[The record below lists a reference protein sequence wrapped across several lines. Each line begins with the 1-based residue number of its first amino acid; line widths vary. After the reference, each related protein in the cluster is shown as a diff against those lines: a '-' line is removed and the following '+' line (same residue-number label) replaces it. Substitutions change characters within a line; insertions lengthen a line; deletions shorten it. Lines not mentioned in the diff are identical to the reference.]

1 MVAPPRSSARTCPAV
16 VDPSGKPLAIASP
29 AGTARSTPITLA
41 EIVTPAGDVA
51 PTFGLVTPPGAA
63 RGLIAIAAAAP
74 AHAPAW
80 PTASSARRSPIVRS
94 TTDTREPIVA
104 SSKTIRTP
112 AAAYRSGSD
121 RVPPRARAAR

>member
-1 MVAPPRSSARTCPAV
+1 MTCLAV
-16 VDPSGKPLAIASP
+16 VFPSGKPLAIASP
-29 AGTARSTPITLA
+29 ASTARSMPITVP
-41 EIVTPAGDVA
+41 EIVTPAGGVA
-51 PTFGLVTPPGAA
+51 PSSGWRCRPGRRPGSLASRRHPGGAA
-63 RGLIAIAAAAP
+63 TVP

-80 PTASSARRSPIVRS
+80 PAASAARNSPIVRS
-94 TTDTREPIVA
+94 TTDTRAPIVA